1 MTAYTWT
8 GASGR
13 GSGNWD
19 SPTSWSPAGGPP
31 TATDTATISLTKYVD
46 YNVIINSADAA
57 QTLIEDAFHASVA
70 DVGSLTISNTF
81 ALEQGTFILNSGGI
95 LNAAHI
101 RIDGGAQ
108 QLFLVRNENSTT
120 IDATVT
126 NNGGIRAVGGTLDFK
141 RQVIGRGLDSIGG
154 QGNTVMEF
162 EKEVGSPQDVEA
174 GRLQDVTF
182 NVPGPHIRETLDL
195 LDPQEFFGVISD
207 VRVGDIVNL
216 AGDWTFSGLTHSVLT
231 HPTGLSTD
239 LLLSSSG
246 HEHKFEFYGDLTR
259 SDFHITSGTNT
270 TITFKLT

>member
-8 GASGR
+8 GDSER

-31 TATDTATISLTKYVD
+31 TATDTATVSLDKYVD

-57 QTLIEDAFHASVA
+57 QTLIEDAFHASIA

-108 QLFLVRNENSTT
+108 QLLLVRNENSTT

-126 NNGGIRAVGGTLDFK
+126 NNGLIRSVGGTLDFT
-141 RQVIGRGLDSIGG
+141 RQVIGTGGESIGA
-154 QGNTVMEF
+154 NTVMEF
-162 EKEVGSPQDVEA
+162 EKEVGS
-174 GRLQDVTF
+174 LQDVDF
-182 NVPGPHIRETLDL
+182 MGHPARIKETLDL
-195 LDPQEFFGVISD
+195 LDPQQFFGLISD

-216 AGDWTFSGLTHSVLT
+216 AGDWTFSGLTH
-231 HPTGLSTD
+231 PTGLSTD

-246 HEHKFEFYGDLTR
+246 HEHSR
-259 SDFHITSGTNT
+259 VRR
-270 TITFKLT
+270 